1 MIFAT
6 IGNDH
11 RQFKRFNELIHLI
24 GKLFP
29 NEEIIYQ
36 NGYTPFNSELT
47 NISNKAFIKRDEFR
61 TLLEKSSL
69 VFTHAGA
76 GTLLQLTKLKKIPLV
91 LPRLFK
97 FSEHLDNHQ
106 KETLNEFIKQNFA
119 LEIDYPFFESELNK
133 KIELAH
139 FLNKS
144 KNEQINDISKENS
157 LIKNI
162 KKDIA
167 DYLKK

>member
-11 RQFKRFNELIHLI
+11 REFRRFNNLIHLI
-24 GKLFP
+24 GKLYP

-36 NGYTPFNSELT
+36 NGYTPFISELPNIT
-47 NISNKAFIKRDEFR
+47 NKEFIKREEFKHV
-61 TLLEKSSL
+61 LEKSSL

-97 FSEHLDNHQ
+97 FNEHLDNHQ
-106 KETLNEFIKQNFA
+106 KETLNEFIKLKFA
-119 LEIDYPFFESELNK
+119 LEIEYPFFESELNK
-133 KIELAH
+133 KIKLAH

-144 KNEQINDISKENS
+144 KPLTNDVFKENL
-157 LIKNI
+157 LIKSI

-167 DYLKK
+167 EYLEK